1 MNAIRKAKRKKKFKP
16 MKLENYHIKKSS
28 LPLEESKNPKI
39 PKVRKASCKNM
50 EIEPLRNNDV
60 VMENAETEAH
70 EKTAEKRKNGLV
82 EVDVEDDMSE
92 LTPRKT
98 TSAFSPTFF
107 PDPDDIKRAKKV
119 TPEKENIDLE
129 NAQEGPSGTSTSN
142 LIQIIKNV
150 AESIH
155 IRIEPAELEAMRNWD
170 IQALRKKLGDI
181 NSKKMIMNSPPL
193 ATFDHRNH
201 HTTNYTKEKENIYD
215 MQGLNAAAVSVTI
228 QPQEEIVKNKPPQ
241 VQPVTKQLNPVKSQL
256 RHSYTARLKLQL
268 QIFFILSVN
277 T

>member
-1 MNAIRKAKRKKKFKP
+1 MMDPPELPFGNRKIDQGNPYGVLRTQYSDHEMKHPNDEGRDDRKNENSLEEQIHMKKIPDSKQACQERSGAPDSEKLKAEIIDKYTNAIRKAKRKKKFKP
-16 MKLENYHIKKSS
+16 MKLEKYHIKKSS
-28 LPLEESKNPKI
+28 LLLEESKNPKI
-39 PKVRKASCKNM
+39 SKVRKVYRKNM

-70 EKTAEKRKNGLV
+70 EKTAEKRKNRVV
-82 EVDVEDDMSE
+82 EVDVEDDDMSE

-129 NAQEGPSGTSTSN
+129 NAQEDPSGTSTSN

-155 IRIEPAELEAMRNWD
+155 IRIKPAELEAMRNWE
-170 IQALRKKLGDI
+170 IQALRKNLEI
-181 NSKKMIMNSPPL
+181 SIAKK
-193 ATFDHRNH
+193 
-201 HTTNYTKEKENIYD
+201 
-215 MQGLNAAAVSVTI
+215 
-228 QPQEEIVKNKPPQ
+228 
-241 VQPVTKQLNPVKSQL
+241 
-256 RHSYTARLKLQL
+256 RL
-268 QIFFILSVN
+268 
-277 T
+277 